1 MKRKR
6 YTEEQI
12 VRILQEAE
20 THGNSSE
27 IIRRENIAQ
36 STFYKWKQKYSG
48 MDVSEVRKMKQQA
61 DENRRLKNII
71 ANQALDIEML
81 KEVNSKK
88 VVSPSQK

>member
-12 VRILQEAE
+12 VRILKEAE
-20 THGNSSE
+20 NQGNAAD

-48 MDVSEVRKMKQQA
+48 MAVSDVRKMKQLA
-61 DENRRLKNII
+61 DENRRLKTII

-88 VVSPSQK
+88 W

>member
-12 VRILQEAE
+12 VRILNEAE
-20 THGNSSE
+20 TQGNAAE

-48 MDVSEVRKMKQQA
+48 MSVSDVRKLKQLA
-61 DENRRLKNII
+61 EENRRLKTII

-88 VVSPSQK
+88 W

>member
-12 VRILQEAE
+12 VHILNEAE
-20 THGNSSE
+20 TQGNAAE

-48 MDVSEVRKMKQQA
+48 MSVSDVRKLKQLA
-61 DENRRLKNII
+61 EENRRLKTII

-88 VVSPSQK
+88 W

>member
-12 VRILQEAE
+12 VRILTEAE
-20 THGNSSE
+20 KLGNAAE
-27 IIRRENIAQ
+27 IIRRENIGQ

-48 MDVSEVRKMKQQA
+48 MEVADIRKLKQLA
-61 DENRRLKNII
+61 EENRRLKMII

-81 KEVNSKK
+81 KEVNAKK
-88 VVSPSQK
+88 W